1 VSLPLKNTPS
11 AEPEEPGLDGWF
23 TGLGDEYAGRVA
35 AGSLRPGMVDG
46 WRLRWRGRELE
57 IQVDADFPFSVARV
71 YLAGYSRAQAQP
83 HIEKNGKLC
92 LGSKAVPGDRLRTV
106 QAALAEAIQ
115 LLTENETRQH
125 DDDFREDFGLYWLN
139 WADRSDLRVEIMPGS
154 DGARK
159 SILGRAALTG
169 ERVLVFPGKHDATRV
184 CTNLT
189 GTPSKWLKETPVI
202 SIDPL
207 PAPDRYPET
216 ADELWTLVEARS
228 QGGTDLLTRLMA
240 NAPKEAFVILAGK
253 APSGREHY
261 AAMYLRRPLDRV
273 GQPLKRQAMRNGIEK
288 SDASSRSL
296 FGRFKLDRL
305 ATQRMDSSSSR
316 LPAGVQRKIAA
327 AKVIVVG
334 CGALGSGVVRML
346 AKAGVENLRLVDP
359 ELLGWENI
367 RRHELGGDAVG
378 DGKAKALAK
387 SIRAD
392 LPMIG
397 FVEGYATTFATFAR
411 EHPEALK
418 QADLIV
424 SCTGDWTADASIE
437 HALAQPGHKASAV
450 YGWMEAHALASHAV
464 LIGNAGP
471 RLADGFNANG
481 EFRLPVVAGGKPPPP
496 ECGGATTTFGAVE
509 LSHAH
514 ALVVRL
520 AIDALRELETAPAW
534 HSWVADT
541 VAFEEAEASVTSG
554 WAGVRGQPSEMGG
567 LSIGNWSFP

>member
-1 VSLPLKNTPS
+1 VSLPLKTTPP
-11 AEPEEPGLDGWF
+11 AEPEEPGLDDWF
-23 TGLGDEYAGRVA
+23 AGLGDEYVGRVA
-35 AGSLRPGMVDG
+35 AGSLRLGMVDG
-46 WRLRWRGRELE
+46 WRVRWRGRELE

-92 LGSKAVPGDRLRTV
+92 LGSKAVPGDRIRTV

-139 WADRSDLRVEIMPGS
+139 WADRSDLHVEIMPGS
-154 DGARK
+154 EGARK

-169 ERVLVFPGKHDATRV
+169 ERVLVFPGRHDATRV

-189 GTPSKWLKETPVI
+189 GNASKWLKETPVI

-216 ADELWTLVEARS
+216 ADELWTLVDVRS
-228 QGGTDLLTRLMA
+228 QGGTELLTRLMA
-240 NAPKEAFVILAGK
+240 NSPKEAFVILAGK
-253 APSGREHY
+253 AASGREHY
-261 AAMYLRRPLDRV
+261 GAMYLRRPLDRG
-273 GQPLKRQAMRNGIEK
+273 GQPLKRSAMRKGIEK
-288 SDASSRSL
+288 SEDSARSL
-296 FGRFKLDRL
+296 FGRFKLERL

-316 LPAGVQRKIAA
+316 LPEGVQRQIAA
-327 AKVIVVG
+327 AKVIIVG
-334 CGALGSGVVRML
+334 CGALGSGVARML
-346 AKAGVENLRLVDP
+346 AKAGVEHLRLIDP

-367 RRHELGGDAVG
+367 RRHELGGGAVG

-418 QADLIV
+418 QADLVI
-424 SCTGDWTADASIE
+424 SCTGNWTADASVE
-437 HALAQPGHKASAV
+437 HVLAQPGHKASAV
-450 YGWMEAHALASHAV
+450 YGWMEAHALASHVV
-464 LIGNAGP
+464 LIGNTGP
-471 RLADGFNANG
+471 RLADGFDASG

-509 LSHAH
+509 LSHAQ

-554 WAGVRGQPSEMGG
+554 WAAARGQPSEMGG
-567 LSIGNWSFP
+567 LSIGDWSFP